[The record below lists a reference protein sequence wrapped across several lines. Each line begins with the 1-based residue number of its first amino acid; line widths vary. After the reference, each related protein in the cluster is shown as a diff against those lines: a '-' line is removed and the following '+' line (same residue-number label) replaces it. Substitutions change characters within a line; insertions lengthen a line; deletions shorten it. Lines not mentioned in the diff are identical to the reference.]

1 MRKASLDVCRVLA
14 CMAVVLGHT
23 GMLFW
28 DFDPSAP
35 AWAAYNLLCVILRS
49 SVLLFFMVSGALF
62 LGREKLDFKKHLRRA
77 GHMIVLYYVWS
88 LICNG
93 IDYLF
98 LHYWTP
104 GEAFL
109 PLVLRGYFHL
119 WFLPTMAMC
128 YCALPLLHG
137 MLYNNRDNI
146 CRGAILM
153 AVIVCVQATLN
164 AVPDKSEVFAA
175 LIAPYDF
182 RYYRYFVM
190 MPLGFVLYREKL
202 SNRALAILGGAALI
216 AALVIA
222 WLNRRYA
229 ISIGA
234 ASDAYY
240 EDLAISSALVAAFV
254 FCACKRIETLP
265 PKLWSFV
272 KTFSACSFG
281 MYLMHPIFIDAVRSR
296 HYDLT
301 QYSAL
306 WLYPLSYL
314 CFLLIP
320 LGISW
325 VMLRIP
331 GLRKLVT

>member
-14 CMAVVLGHT
+14 CMAVVLGHS

-28 DFDPSAP
+28 DFDPGAP

-77 GHMIVLYYVWS
+77 GHMLLLFYVWS

-93 IDYLF
+93 IDALF

-137 MLYNNRDNI
+137 MIHGSWDNVR
-146 CRGAILM
+146 RGAILL
-153 AVIVCVQATLN
+153 AAIVCVQATLN
-164 AVPDKSEVFAA
+164 AVPDKPEWLAA

-190 MPLGFVLYREKL
+190 MPLGYVLYRENL
-202 SNRALAILGGAALI
+202 SEKGLGLLGLAALAAVLLI
-216 AALVIA
+216 AF
-222 WLNRRYA
+222 LNRRYA
-229 ISIGA
+229 IGIGA

-240 EDLAISSALVAAFV
+240 EDLAISSGLTAAFV
-254 FCACKRIETLP
+254 FCLCKRIETLP
-265 PKLWSFV
+265 PKLLAFI

-296 HYDLT
+296 HFDLT

-306 WLYPLSYL
+306 WLYPLSYA

-320 LGISW
+320 LGLSW
-325 VMLRIP
+325 LMLKIP
-331 GLRKLVT
+331 GPRKLVT

>member
-14 CMAVVLGHT
+14 CMAVVLGHS

-62 LGREKLDFKKHLRRA
+62 LGRERLDFKKHLRRA
-77 GHMIVLYYVWS
+77 GHMLALFYIWS
-88 LICNG
+88 LILNG
-93 IDYLF
+93 IDALF

-104 GEAFL
+104 NEAFL

-137 MLYNNRDNI
+137 ALHGDHANVR
-146 CRGAILM
+146 RGAVLL
-153 AVIVCVQATLN
+153 AAIVCAYATLN
-164 AVPDKSEVFAA
+164 AVPNKPEWLAA

-182 RYYRYFVM
+182 HYFHYFVM
-190 MPLGFVLYREKL
+190 MPLGYVLYRETL
-202 SNRALAILGGAALI
+202 SSKQLGALGGAAL
-216 AALVIA
+216 AAVLLIA

-234 ASDAYY
+234 ASDALY
-240 EDLAISSALVAAFV
+240 EDMAVSSVLTACFV
-254 FCACKRIETLP
+254 FCLCKRIETLP
-265 PKLWSFV
+265 PRLWSLV
-272 KTFSACSFG
+272 KGFSACSFG

-296 HYDLT
+296 HFDLT
-301 QYSAL
+301 QYSAV
-306 WLYPLSYL
+306 WLYPLSYA
-314 CFLLIP
+314 CFLLLP
-320 LGISW
+320 LGLSW
-325 VMLRIP
+325 VFLKIP

>member
-1 MRKASLDVCRVLA
+1 MRKASLDICRVLA
-14 CMAVVLGHT
+14 CMAVVLGHS

-28 DFDPSAP
+28 DFDPSMP
-35 AWAAYNLLCVILRS
+35 AWAVYNLLCIFLRS

-62 LGREKLDFKKHLRRA
+62 LGKPRLDFHRHMRRT
-77 GHMIVLYYVWS
+77 GHMLVLFYVWS
-88 LICNG
+88 LILYG
-93 IDYLF
+93 IDALF

-104 GEAFL
+104 GKAFV

-119 WFLPTMAMC
+119 WFLPAMALS

-137 MLYNNRDNI
+137 LLHGDRDNI
-146 CRGAILM
+146 RRGAVLL
-153 AVIVCVQATLN
+153 AAIVCLQSTLY
-164 AVPDKSEVFAA
+164 AVPARPEWFEA

-190 MPLGFVLYREKL
+190 MPLGYVLYQEQL
-202 SNRALAILGGAALI
+202 SRRSLTLLGLAALGSALFI
-216 AALVIA
+216 AF
-222 WLNRRYA
+222 LNRRYA

-240 EDLAISSALVAAFV
+240 EDLAVSSGLTAAFV
-254 FCACKRIETLP
+254 FCLCRRAETLP
-265 PKLWSFV
+265 EKLNAFV
-272 KTFSACSFG
+272 RTFSAASFG
-281 MYLMHPIFIDAVRSR
+281 MYLLHPLFIDAVRSR
-296 HYDLT
+296 HFDLT
-301 QYSAL
+301 RYSAL

-320 LGISW
+320 LLISW
-325 VMLRIP
+325 GMLKVP

>member
-1 MRKASLDVCRVLA
+1 MRKPDLDVCRVLA
-14 CMAVVLGHT
+14 CMMVVLGHS

-28 DFDPSAP
+28 DFDPSAS
-35 AWAAYNLLCVILRS
+35 AWAVYNLLCVFLRS
-49 SVLLFFMVSGALF
+49 SVLLFFMVSGVLF

-93 IDYLF
+93 IDALF

-104 GEAFL
+104 GEAFI

-137 MLYNNRDNI
+137 MLHGNHDNI
-146 CRGAILM
+146 RRGAILVS
-153 AVIVCVQATLN
+153 AIVCVSATLN
-164 AVPDKSEVFAA
+164 AVPNKPAWLTA

-182 RYYRYFVM
+182 RYFRYFVM
-190 MPLGFVLYREKL
+190 MTLGYVLYKETL
-202 SNRALAILGGAALI
+202 SKKQLALLGGAAL
-216 AALVIA
+216 AAAVLIA

-234 ASDAYY
+234 ASDALY
-240 EDLAISSALVAAFV
+240 EDMAISSVLTASFV
-254 FCACKRIETLP
+254 FCLCKHIETLP
-265 PKLWSFV
+265 PKLWGFI
-272 KTFSACSFG
+272 KTFSVCSFG

-296 HYDLT
+296 HFDLT

-306 WLYPLSYL
+306 WLYPLSYA
-314 CFLLIP
+314 CFLLLP
-320 LGISW
+320 LGLSW
-325 VMLRIP
+325 VFLKIP